1 MATEGITS
9 PGLMRV
15 NWCKNNERGGGLF
28 FSVGAHMRFFHGYVI
43 VCIYFKSIIFSELI
57 TLMKRYLIAFDSFL
71 SLLRR
76 LICRDVMFKRKVSN
90 RISTRIF

>member
-43 VCIYFKSIIFSELI
+43 VCIYFI
-57 TLMKRYLIAFDSFL
+57 R
-71 SLLRR
+71 
-76 LICRDVMFKRKVSN
+76 V
-90 RISTRIF
+90 

>member
-28 FSVGAHMRFFHGYVI
+28 FRRGTHA
-43 VCIYFKSIIFSELI
+43 IFSWLCDCMHI
-57 TLMKRYLIAFDSFL
+57 L
-71 SLLRR
+71 
-76 LICRDVMFKRKVSN
+76 
-90 RISTRIF
+90 